1 MNIVMIGAVAG
12 GVSGAVGYFLAGKF
26 HGDEKGTQI
35 YPIYAVALFGIAV
48 LASRLLLP
56 L

>member
-26 HGDEKGTQI
+26 HGAEKVNQI
-35 YPIYAVALFGIAV
+35 YPLYAVSLFAIAV
-48 LASRLLLP
+48 VASRLIMLH
-56 L
+56 